1 MQPQTNDD
9 LDLNMDMNAGEG
21 MENVPP
27 AKNEEQP
34 MEQDATQGDMGNANI
49 SDEDTQAVDNLN
61 QMLQQNPSLI
71 KAATKYV
78 DGMINQ

>member
-9 LDLNMDMNAGEG
+9 LDLNMDMNAGED

-34 MEQDATQGDMGNANI
+34 MEQDATQGDMENANI
-49 SDEDTQAVDNLN
+49 SDEDAQALDNLN

>member
-27 AKNEEQP
+27 AKNDEQP
-34 MEQDATQGDMGNANI
+34 MEQDATQGDMENANI
-49 SDEDTQAVDNLN
+49 SDEDAQALDNLN

>member
-49 SDEDTQAVDNLN
+49 SDEDTQALDNLN

>member
-27 AKNEEQP
+27 VENEEQP
-34 MEQDATQGDMGNANI
+34 MEQDAMQGDMGNANI
-49 SDEDTQAVDNLN
+49 SDEDAQALDNLT

>member
-27 AKNEEQP
+27 VENEEQP
-34 MEQDATQGDMGNANI
+34 MDQDAMQGDMENANI
-49 SDEDTQAVDNLN
+49 SDEDAQALDNLT

>member
-21 MENVPP
+21 MENIPP

-34 MEQDATQGDMGNANI
+34 MEQDATQGDMENANI
-49 SDEDTQAVDNLN
+49 SDEDAQALDNLN

>member
-34 MEQDATQGDMGNANI
+34 MEQDATQGDMENANI
-49 SDEDTQAVDNLN
+49 SDEDAQALDNLN

>member
-27 AKNEEQP
+27 VENEEQP
-34 MEQDATQGDMGNANI
+34 IDQDTTQGDMKNANI
-49 SDEDTQAVDNLN
+49 SDEDAQALDNLN

>member
-27 AKNEEQP
+27 AENEEQP
-34 MEQDATQGDMGNANI
+34 MNQDAMQGDMENANI
-49 SDEDTQAVDNLN
+49 SNEDAQALDNLT

>member
-9 LDLNMDMNAGEG
+9 LDLNMDTNAGEG

-27 AKNEEQP
+27 AENEEQP
-34 MEQDATQGDMGNANI
+34 MDQDAMQGDMENANI
-49 SDEDTQAVDNLN
+49 SDEDAQALDNLT

>member
-27 AKNEEQP
+27 AENEEQP
-34 MEQDATQGDMGNANI
+34 MDQDAMQGDMENANI
-49 SDEDTQAVDNLN
+49 SDEDTQALDNLT

>member
-21 MENVPP
+21 VENVPP
-27 AKNEEQP
+27 VENQEQP
-34 MEQDATQGDMGNANI
+34 MDQDAMQGDMGNTNI
-49 SDEDTQAVDNLN
+49 SGEDAQSLDNLT
-61 QMLQQNPSLI
+61 QMLQQNPGLI

-78 DGMINQ
+78 EGMINQ

>member
-27 AKNEEQP
+27 SENEEQP

-49 SDEDTQAVDNLN
+49 SDEDAQALDNLT

>member
-27 AKNEEQP
+27 AENEEQP
-34 MEQDATQGDMGNANI
+34 MDQDAMQGDMGNANI
-49 SDEDTQAVDNLN
+49 SDEDAQALDNLT

>member
-27 AKNEEQP
+27 AENEEQP
-34 MEQDATQGDMGNANI
+34 MDQDAMQGDMENANI
-49 SDEDTQAVDNLN
+49 SDEDAQALDNLT

>member
-27 AKNEEQP
+27 SENEEQP
-34 MEQDATQGDMGNANI
+34 MDQDAMQGDMENANI
-49 SDEDTQAVDNLN
+49 SDEDAQALDNLT

>member
-27 AKNEEQP
+27 AENEEQP
-34 MEQDATQGDMGNANI
+34 MDQDAMQGDMENANI
-49 SDEDTQAVDNLN
+49 SDEDAQALDNLN

>member
-27 AKNEEQP
+27 VENEEQP
-34 MEQDATQGDMGNANI
+34 IDQDTTQGDMENANI
-49 SDEDTQAVDNLN
+49 SDEDAQALDNLN

>member
-27 AKNEEQP
+27 VENEEQP
-34 MEQDATQGDMGNANI
+34 IDQDTTQGDMKNANI
-49 SDEDTQAVDNLN
+49 SDEDAQALDNLT

>member
-27 AKNEEQP
+27 SKNEEQP
-34 MEQDATQGDMGNANI
+34 MEQDATQGDMENANI
-49 SDEDTQAVDNLN
+49 SDEDAQALDNLN

>member
-9 LDLNMDMNAGEG
+9 LDLNIDMNAGEG

-27 AKNEEQP
+27 VENEEQP
-34 MEQDATQGDMGNANI
+34 MKQDAMQGDMENANI
-49 SDEDTQAVDNLN
+49 SDEDAQALDNLT
-61 QMLQQNPSLI
+61 QMLQQNPRLI
-71 KAATKYV
+71 KAATRYV